1 VPSSAAARRYAR
13 AIFELAKEGQKTAE
27 VRVELDTLA
36 SIFEASAA
44 LREALLTPLYP
55 VKERRGVLSRVAEA
69 EGLSTLVSNFYSY
82 LIDQRRLVDF
92 SGIREEFLRLVDV
105 DSGLITAQV
114 VSARPLDDTRQDQL
128 RRALS
133 ARTGLDV
140 RLELE
145 VDASLIGGVVANVG
159 DLVFDGSIRA
169 QLESLRA
176 NLTKES

>member
-1 VPSSAAARRYAR
+1 MISGSISRRYAR
-13 AIFELAKEGQKTAE
+13 ALFELAKEDQKTAE
-27 VRVELDTLA
+27 VRSELDTLA
-36 SIFEASAA
+36 ALFDVSAD

-55 VKERRGVLSRVAEA
+55 VKERRAVLSSIAQA
-69 EGLSTLVSNFYSY
+69 EGLSRLVTNFYSY

-92 SGIREEFLRLVDV
+92 SSIREEFTRLVDA

-114 VSARPLDDTRQDQL
+114 VSASPLDDQRRDRLQ
-128 RRALS
+128 RALS
-133 ARTGLDV
+133 ERTGLDV
-140 RLELE
+140 RLEVE
-145 VDASLIGGVVANVG
+145 VDESLIGGVVANVG

>member
-1 VPSSAAARRYAR
+1 
-13 AIFELAKEGQKTAE
+13 
-27 VRVELDTLA
+27 
-36 SIFEASAA
+36 
-44 LREALLTPLYP
+44 
-55 VKERRGVLSRVAEA
+55 
-69 EGLSTLVSNFYSY
+69 
-82 LIDQRRLVDF
+82 
-92 SGIREEFLRLVDV
+92 LRLVDV

-176 NLTKES
+176 NLTKEA

>member
-1 VPSSAAARRYAR
+1 MGSLHLP
-13 AIFELAKEGQKTAE
+13 
-27 VRVELDTLA
+27 
-36 SIFEASAA
+36 
-44 LREALLTPLYP
+44 
-55 VKERRGVLSRVAEA
+55 
-69 EGLSTLVSNFYSY
+69 
-82 LIDQRRLVDF
+82 
-92 SGIREEFLRLVDV
+92 
-105 DSGLITAQV
+105 QV